1 MRTATVVDMGSA
13 ELKQVAVPV
22 TSPDLRRML
31 LAYTVSTVGTLLGSG
46 VVLWIAITQVGVS
59 GGELGLLSGM
69 ATLAAGATALVVA
82 PRIDTWHKRP
92 VMITLDLLAGAAL
105 LSLCLATWAG
115 KVTVWHLTAV
125 AATAMS
131 VAILFAAA
139 STSMLKHVGRDRLDW
154 ALGRQESVFW
164 AAQLIGPPAGG
175 VVTSAIGASLT
186 LACNSASFLLSA
198 ILLAG
203 ISEPGPAAER
213 ASTGLRVGAGLR
225 TIWRLPS
232 LRALYVNAVLF
243 GSALMAT
250 NPILALFIVHDLGLS
265 AWEYGLTLGVP
276 CLGGMLAGTLSYRL
290 IRRWG
295 RDRVLLGTGLVR
307 VVWLLPLA
315 AIPAG
320 PAALAAILT
329 LQFGLLF
336 TTGLFNPTFAS
347 TRMSV
352 TPADRLSSVVGS
364 WAATTRLVHPI
375 AIGSVGLLAEIL
387 GVRAALAI
395 GTGLGALSVLPLLS
409 RSFRDRSGQDANGA
423 GAITER
429 YGGPGSVP
437 SPSAATPALYR
448 KLSQYGVGLA
458 RGTRQQ

>member
-1 MRTATVVDMGSA
+1 M
-13 ELKQVAVPV
+13 KHVAAPA

-31 LAYTVSTVGTLLGSG
+31 LAYTVSTVGTLFGSG
-46 VVLWIAITQVGVS
+46 VVLWIAITEVGVS
-59 GGELGLLSGM
+59 GGELGLLSGL
-69 ATLAAGATALVVA
+69 ATLATGATALVVA

-92 VMITLDLLAGAAL
+92 VMISLDLLAGAAL
-105 LSLCLATWAG
+105 LSLSLATWAG
-115 KVTVWHLTAV
+115 TVTVWHLAAV
-125 AATAMS
+125 AATEMS

-139 STSMLKHVGRDRLDW
+139 GTSMLKHIGRDRLDW

-175 VVTSAIGASLT
+175 VVTSAIGPSLT
-186 LACNSASFLLSA
+186 LACNSASFLVSA
-198 ILLAG
+198 MLLAG
-203 ISEPGPAAER
+203 MSGPGPAAGR
-213 ASTGLRVGAGLR
+213 TATGLRIGTGLR
-225 TIWRLPS
+225 TIWRVPP

-250 NPILALFIVHDLGLS
+250 NPILALFIVRDLGLS
-265 AWEYGLTLGVP
+265 AWEYGLVLGAP
-276 CLGGMLAGTLSYRL
+276 CLGGMLAGSLSYRL

-295 RDRVLLGTGLVR
+295 RDLVLLGTGLVR

-347 TRMSV
+347 TRMTV
-352 TPADRLSSVVGS
+352 TPTDRLSSVVGS

-375 AIGSVGLLAEIL
+375 AIGTIGLLAEAL
-387 GVRAALAI
+387 GARTALAI
-395 GTGLGALSVLPLLS
+395 GAALGALSVLPLLS
-409 RSFRDRSGQDANGA
+409 RSFRDRSGQDGNGDRA
-423 GAITER
+423 TTGDDVEIVPAPSGDPTSRDSLVVNAER
-429 YGGPGSVP
+429 PGGV
-437 SPSAATPALYR
+437 R
-448 KLSQYGVGLA
+448 IN
-458 RGTRQQ
+458 

>member
-1 MRTATVVDMGSA
+1 MKR
-13 ELKQVAVPV
+13 VAVPA
-22 TSPDLRRML
+22 TPPDLRRML
-31 LAYTVSTVGTLLGSG
+31 AAYSVSTVGTLFGSG

-59 GGELGLLSGM
+59 GGELGLLSGL
-69 ATLAAGATALVVA
+69 ATLAAGAAALVVA

-92 VMITLDLLAGAAL
+92 VMVSLDLLASIAL
-105 LSLCLATWAG
+105 LSLSVATWAG
-115 KVTVWHLTAV
+115 TVTVWHLAAV
-125 AATAMS
+125 AATEMS
-131 VAILFAAA
+131 VAILFVAA
-139 STSMLKHVGRDRLDW
+139 SASMFRHVGRDRLDW

-164 AAQLIGPPAGG
+164 AAQLVGPPAGG
-175 VVTSAIGASLT
+175 VVTAAVGPSLT
-186 LACNSASFLLSA
+186 LAGNSASFLVSA
-198 ILLAG
+198 VLLAG

-213 ASTGLRVGAGLR
+213 ASTGLRVGAGLA
-225 TIWRLPS
+225 TIWRVPH

-250 NPILALFIVHDLGLS
+250 NPILALFIVRDLGLS
-265 AWEYGLTLGVP
+265 AWEYGLILGAP

-295 RDRVLLGTGLVR
+295 ADRVLLGAGLVR

-315 AIPAG
+315 ATPAG

-347 TRMSV
+347 TRMRV

-364 WAATTRLVHPI
+364 WAATTRLVHPT
-375 AIGSVGLLAEIL
+375 AIGAVGILAEIL
-387 GVRAALAI
+387 GVRTALAI

-409 RSFRDRSGQDANGA
+409 RSFRDRSGHVAPEPTA
-423 GAITER
+423 
-429 YGGPGSVP
+429 
-437 SPSAATPALYR
+437 
-448 KLSQYGVGLA
+448 
-458 RGTRQQ
+458 